1 MFWFD
6 PNNFSIPKKGFIMAL
21 TIEELLAQSLSTKS
35 AAKKESPFET
45 HVVYSA
51 KGTYLGNFS
60 LPENFSENSKKV
72 ILNHLAGLGL
82 ELRAPNASKKEITA
96 DDL

>member
-1 MFWFD
+1 
-6 PNNFSIPKKGFIMAL
+6 MAN
-21 TIEELLAQSLSTKS
+21 EQDVAELLAKAFSAKS
-35 AAKKESPFET
+35 VAKKESPFET

-60 LPENFSENSKKV
+60 LPENFSDASKAV